1 MNDTLFKILEIVVTA
16 VITIVARYLIPI
28 LMTELKNCK
37 HEWVYSIVMIAVRA
51 AEQIIQEK
59 GAGEK
64 KYELAL
70 RLIHDAGVKMTDE
83 QLNSLI
89 ESAVQIMNAEMVF
102 PHGEYDED
110 MTLEV
115 GEHE

>member
-1 MNDTLFKILEIVVTA
+1 MDDVLFKILEIVITA

-28 LMTELKNCK
+28 LMTELKNSK
-37 HEWVYSIVMIAVRA
+37 HEWVYSIVMVAVRA

-70 RLIHDAGVKMTDE
+70 RLIHEAGIKMTDE

-89 ESAVQIMNAEMVF
+89 ESAVQIMNSEMVF
-102 PHGEYDED
+102 PHGE
-110 MTLEV
+110 
-115 GEHE
+115 GEE